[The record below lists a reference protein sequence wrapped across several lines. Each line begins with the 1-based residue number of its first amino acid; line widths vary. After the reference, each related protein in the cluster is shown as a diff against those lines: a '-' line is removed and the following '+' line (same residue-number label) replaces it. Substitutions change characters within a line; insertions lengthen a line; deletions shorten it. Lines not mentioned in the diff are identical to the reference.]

1 MKHNNFFQHCVVVL
15 AIMASLASMDVLAQD
30 NEVSQYKYT
39 YNTANNHNVVDLGL
53 SVLWADC
60 NVGASYPS
68 EFGGLYGWAD
78 VTGSKTTLDNN
89 LYPSYNPPMS
99 ICSNVKYDIASKKWG
114 GAWRMPTKDEFN
126 ELITKCT
133 WELDVLNTSGGYI
146 VTGPNGNKIFLPLA
160 GQRKGNKNIAEYNGM
175 YWSGNSSLKACHGY
189 KNAAYSLAMTGY
201 KVSIALTPRFV
212 GQSVR
217 PVLPKAHVS
226 TIKKQTRTRS
236 LEVITD
242 SHTTTADEVITD
254 SHTTTADEVIT
265 DSHTTTADEVITN
278 SHTTTTE
285 KVITNCHSKADKVTG
300 RRSKSKTSVPNSK
313 KKITNN
319 NINEDDIIYPIPS
332 DSVPNR
338 THYNGPYAIDLGLS
352 VKWADRNIDAAN
364 SYMFGKL
371 FAWGDPIGINL
382 GEKNYLEPDTPTDIS
397 GTKLDIA
404 RREWKGKWRLPTL
417 DEMKELIEKCKWEWT
432 AISGN
437 YGYRVIGPNGNHIFL
452 PASGCKFTYSEVF
465 KENETGMYWTS
476 TQKGKGKIWCLMFA
490 SKFYDIYNGKYN
502 EGYSIRPVW

>member
-1 MKHNNFFQHCVVVL
+1 M
-15 AIMASLASMDVLAQD
+15 
-30 NEVSQYKYT
+30 
-39 YNTANNHNVVDLGL
+39 
-53 SVLWADC
+53 
-60 NVGASYPS
+60 GASYPS

-78 VTGSKTTLDNN
+78 VTGSKTSLDNN
-89 LYPSYNPPMS
+89 LYPSYNPLRS
-99 ICSNVKYDIASKKWG
+99 ICGNVKYDIASKKWG
-114 GAWRMPTKDEFN
+114 GAWRMPTTDEFN
-126 ELITKCT
+126 ELIKKCT
-133 WELDVLNTSGGYI
+133 WELEVLNTSAGYI

-160 GQRKGNKNIAEYNGM
+160 GQRKGKQKISEYTGM
-175 YWSGNSSLKACHGY
+175 YWSGNSSPMACHGY
-189 KNAAYSLAMTGY
+189 RNAAYCLPITGY
-201 KVSIALTPRFV
+201 KVSTALTPRFV
-212 GQSVR
+212 GQCVR
-217 PVLPKAHVS
+217 PVLPKTHVS
-226 TIKKQTRTRS
+226 TIKKQTRS

-242 SHTTTADEVITD
+242 SHTTTAE
-254 SHTTTADEVIT
+254 E
-265 DSHTTTADEVITN
+265 
-278 SHTTTTE
+278 
-285 KVITNCHSKADKVTG
+285 VITNCHSKADRVTG
-300 RRSKSKTSVPNSK
+300 RRSKSKTSVPSSK
-313 KKITNN
+313 TKITNKK
-319 NINEDDIIYPIPS
+319 INEDDIIYPIPG

-338 THYNGPYAIDLGLS
+338 TYYNGPYAIDLGLS

-364 SYMFGKL
+364 SYMFGNL
-371 FAWGDPIGINL
+371 LAWGDPIGINL
-382 GEKNYLEPDTPTDIS
+382 GEKNYLKPDTPTDNS

-404 RREWKGKWRLPTL
+404 RREWKGKWRLSTL